1 MNPSPDPSPGTTSAS
16 VTDDNRAAAL
26 AVSGALQSA
35 GIGVLA
41 VSTGP
46 ITITKLAESP
56 DVVFVLMDDVID
68 DGIDAIS

>member
-1 MNPSPDPSPGTTSAS
+1 
-16 VTDDNRAAAL
+16 
-26 AVSGALQSA
+26 VSGALQSA

-46 ITITKLAESP
+46 ITIAKLAESP

-68 DGIDAIS
+68 DGIDAIA